1 LYFSTHLVVLSK
13 ALNLNSVNTSHVN
26 LALRVAAVGLWEW
39 HIPEDRMEWSDRVY
53 EIHGLRLGEFDGAMG
68 AYRALIH
75 PDDLAPVTDVM
86 HRSGDIEFRIVRPGG
101 EVRWVRMSVESSP
114 GTLAG
119 AVMDITGSKETE
131 DFVHR
136 AIHDLREPTR
146 TVASFAELLAR
157 NPAGGSDYV
166 SFIRDGARQMRAVV
180 DGLQALF
187 ATVAWRPERV
197 DTATLTEDSS
207 VVRGPLPEVW
217 GDRAAL
223 RQLFS
228 NLLSNARRFRRPAV
242 PLRVEI
248 SAVRDGEDYWEFC
261 IRDNGL
267 GFEPAQATELFQP
280 FRRLHSRDISGAGV
294 GLALCRKIVHRHG
307 GRIWA
312 QGIPSQGTAVHFT
325 LPMEPDVSDNH

>member
-1 LYFSTHLVVLSK
+1 
-13 ALNLNSVNTSHVN
+13 
-26 LALRVAAVGLWEW
+26 
-39 HIPEDRMEWSDRVY
+39 MEWSDRVY
-53 EIHGLRLGEFDGAMG
+53 EIHGLRRGEFDGTMA

-75 PDDLAPVTDVM
+75 PDDLASVTVALERTALDNP
-86 HRSGDIEFRIVRPGG
+86 SDPEFRILRPGG
-101 EVRWVRMSVESSP
+101 EVRWLRMSVEPNP
-114 GTLAG
+114 GTVTAAL
-119 AVMDITGSKETE
+119 MDITEIKEAE
-131 DFVHR
+131 DFLHR

-166 SFIRDGARQMRAVV
+166 SFIREGTRQMRGIV
-180 DGLQALF
+180 DGLEALS

-197 DTATLTEDSS
+197 DTATLIDDPS
-207 VVRGPLPEVW
+207 VIHESLPEIW
-217 GDRAAL
+217 GDRASL

-228 NLLSNARRFRRPAV
+228 NLLSNARRFRRPSV

-248 SAVRDGEDYWEFC
+248 SAVKDGGNSWQFR

-267 GFEPAQATELFQP
+267 GFDPARAAELFQP
-280 FRRLHSRDISGAGV
+280 FRKLHSRDISGAGI

-312 QGIPSQGTAVHFT
+312 QAAPNEGACFHFT
-325 LPMEPDVSDNH
+325 LPDK